1 MSDFSKPELR
11 RADEAGEDWRIYR
24 GSSMLRVFAPGDL
37 LQTEKLS
44 AAQAAVGDVI
54 VFDTP
59 HGGVTVHRVIAR
71 TADGELR
78 TMGDNN
84 PRPDAEKIAPE
95 APVFRVVAVKRA
107 DGRLEPVAGGA
118 AGMKE
123 FRRHR
128 RQRRWGAELPRY
140 AAGVCRRLWP
150 FKRRLSAPLRFG
162 DDEVFYASRTGPLV
176 ARRDAGGRVHW
187 FSPWYRVIYKIE

>member
-59 HGGVTVHRVIAR
+59 RGGVTVHRVIAR
-71 TADGELR
+71 NPDGSL
-78 TMGDNN
+78 
-84 PRPDAEKIAPE
+84 
-95 APVFRVVAVKRA
+95 
-107 DGRLEPVAGGA
+107 
-118 AGMKE
+118 
-123 FRRHR
+123 
-128 RQRRWGAELPRY
+128 
-140 AAGVCRRLWP
+140 
-150 FKRRLSAPLRFG
+150 
-162 DDEVFYASRTGPLV
+162 
-176 ARRDAGGRVHW
+176 
-187 FSPWYRVIYKIE
+187 